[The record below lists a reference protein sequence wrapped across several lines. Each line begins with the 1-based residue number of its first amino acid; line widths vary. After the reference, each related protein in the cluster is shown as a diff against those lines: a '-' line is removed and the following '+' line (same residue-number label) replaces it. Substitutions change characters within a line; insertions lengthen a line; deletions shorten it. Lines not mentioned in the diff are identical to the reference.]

1 MELRS
6 VDELMDLLHARRGG
20 GRTPD
25 RRRDGPDRT
34 PGTCIDPH
42 EHALRTAALLRR
54 GRPADKE
61 LQVAGLV
68 HTLGQL
74 LRPGDDTSHADLAA
88 EAVRPLLGDRV
99 AHLVRLHALG
109 PDHLVRLHAGGWVDT
124 GLVEDVLTLRQ
135 ADEAGRS
142 AGVDAGVLEDWRT
155 VLELVADRAHQTE
168 RDRRPRAADR
178 AGRAGRVGASSH
190 HLPGA

>member
-1 MELRS
+1 MELRG
-6 VDELMDLLHARRGG
+6 VDELMDLLHARRSGG
-20 GRTPD
+20 PAPD
-25 RRRDGPDRT
+25 QRRDGPDLP
-34 PGTCIDPH
+34 PGTRPDPH
-42 EHALRTAALLRR
+42 DHALRTAALLRR

-88 EAVRPLLGDRV
+88 DAVRPLLGDRV
-99 AHLVRLHALG
+99 ARLVRLHALG
-109 PDHLVRLHAGGWVDT
+109 PDHLVRLHAGGWVDA

-142 AGVDAGVLEDWRT
+142 AGLDAGDPEDWRS
-155 VLELVADRAHQTE
+155 VLELVADRA
-168 RDRRPRAADR
+168 DR
-178 AGRAGRVGASSH
+178 AERARRVGASSH

>member
-1 MELRS
+1 MEPRS

-20 GRTPD
+20 DRVPD
-25 RRRDGPDRT
+25 RRRDGPARA
-34 PGTCIDPH
+34 PGTCSDPH

-74 LRPGDDTSHADLAA
+74 LRPGDDTSHADPADDGDLAA
-88 EAVRPLLGDRV
+88 DAVRPLLGDRV

-109 PDHLVRLHAGGWVDT
+109 PDHLVRLHAGGWVDA

-142 AGVDAGVLEDWRT
+142 AGVNAGVLEDWRT
-155 VLELVADRAHQTE
+155 VLELVADRAHRTE
-168 RDRRPRAADR
+168 GAPRP
-178 AGRAGRVGASSH
+178 GRAGASSH